1 MRSEE
6 KEAFFFLKSLF
17 YYGPILRNNKY
28 FDLTMKQGEKL
39 YLGPSKTAYFNTLNN
54 NNKKAQVLFL
64 FSRK

>member
-1 MRSEE
+1 M
-6 KEAFFFLKSLF
+6 
-17 YYGPILRNNKY
+17 
-28 FDLTMKQGEKL
+28 MKQGEKL